1 MPDNTH
7 TNSAPAA
14 GGLRELSFTYQENC
28 RQLRELADTCES
40 ENRDL
45 NEPERA
51 QRDALTRQNDI
62 LRMRMAAAVAGPAVA
77 PESIDRD
84 RLLRENL
91 EARRPVTIRLQRDIQ
106 TSAAL
111 DDTGIIPV
119 AQQEMLRPLRE
130 GLIYDKLGLNVRTG
144 LSAGKLRWPKHGRAT
159 AAFAGEAEKA
169 VDSHIDFDK
178 LDTKPV
184 RLVIAVPVTREELDS
199 SEGVVESV
207 VREEMPA
214 AVVAAVNDAL
224 LTTVATDAA
233 GKPKKVAGPFASST
247 VQTVNF
253 AGAVPTRAELLKMKS
268 TVARSGIRFEA
279 PCWVMTEDMKALLED
294 VKVDAGSG
302 RFLCENDRVLGYPV
316 FTSSA
321 IGEGNIGFG
330 DWSYQAAGFFG
341 PMAITVDPYT
351 LSRQNSTDFVLNT
364 HFATVTLYPEAFV
377 LGKAAASE
385 PAKTATGAGSDN
397 G

>member
-1 MPDNTH
+1 MK
-7 TNSAPAA
+7 A
-14 GGLRELSFTYQENC
+14 
-28 RQLRELADTCES
+28 
-40 ENRDL
+40 
-45 NEPERA
+45 RA
-51 QRDALTRQNDI
+51 
-62 LRMRMAAAVAGPAVA
+62 
-77 PESIDRD
+77 
-84 RLLRENL
+84 LLR
-91 EARRPVTIRLQRDIQ
+91 R
-106 TSAAL
+106 
-111 DDTGIIPV
+111 
-119 AQQEMLRPLRE
+119 
-130 GLIYDKLGLNVRTG
+130 
-144 LSAGKLRWPKHGRAT
+144 
-159 AAFAGEAEKA
+159 
-169 VDSHIDFDK
+169 
-178 LDTKPV
+178 
-184 RLVIAVPVTREELDS
+184 
-199 SEGVVESV
+199 
-207 VREEMPA
+207 A

-233 GKPKKVAGPFASST
+233 GKAKKVTGPFASST

-253 AGAVPTRAELLKMKS
+253 AGTVPTRAELLKMKS
-268 TVARSGIRFEA
+268 TVARSGIKFEA

-302 RFLCENDRVLGYPV
+302 RFLCENGRVLGYPV

-377 LGKAAASE
+377 LGKAAAAQPSK
-385 PAKTATGAGSDN
+385 PATGAGSDN